1 MRTKNYDSILNVMSL
16 FDNEEYYKYA
26 IKVMWILRSIIE
38 NKIERKGKDDYYYDH
53 KHPDYWIYA
62 ITNEIIGRS
71 LVNGY
76 HFVALG
82 KDPYWYVN
90 DPRIDAGEFL
100 TYEEAKCIAGIAD
113 DPDMMLNLLRL
124 NGLSAEYAKKTSHPA
139 YHIYKVTND
148 LLRAINIDKCV
159 YA

>member
-1 MRTKNYDSILNVMSL
+1 MRTKNYDSILNIMSL

-26 IKVMWILRSIIE
+26 IKVMWILRGIIE
-38 NKIERKGKDDYYYDH
+38 NKIEREGKEGYYYDS

-76 HFVALG
+76 HFVVAG
-82 KDPYWYVN
+82 KVPYWYVSN
-90 DPRIDAGEFL
+90 PRIDAGEFL
-100 TYEEAKCIAGIAD
+100 TYEEAKCIASIAN

-124 NGLSAEYAKKTSHPA
+124 RWLARDNANNTGHPA

-148 LLRAINIDKCV
+148 LLRAIDVNKCV
-159 YA
+159 CA